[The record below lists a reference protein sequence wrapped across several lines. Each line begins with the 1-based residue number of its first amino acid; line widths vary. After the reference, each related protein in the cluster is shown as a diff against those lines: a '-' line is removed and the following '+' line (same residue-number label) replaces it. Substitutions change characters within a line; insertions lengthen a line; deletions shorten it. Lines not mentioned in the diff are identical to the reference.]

1 MNKIKLVQIFQDYF
15 AIRNNLRIRD
25 MMPIRSDTF
34 ELPVTNEAVVVKIGP
49 AIIVVIIRRHW

>member
-1 MNKIKLVQIFQDYF
+1 MEKNGFVFQL
-15 AIRNNLRIRD
+15 ATLCEINLRIRD

-34 ELPVTNEAVVVKIGP
+34 ELPVTNKAVVVKIGP